1 VALPGPLRYDEDR
14 RFNPARPISITAMLI
29 IRNEQMRV
37 FQAEAAKDFVGATL
51 VHLRRCFPVD
61 CERLGEAQARKVI
74 REGIARAARRG
85 IDVRNDVR
93 QYISVMFA
101 LGSGF
106 AEDPQLPWAGEAL
119 ANAVVSPSEH
129 MSLLYDQVV
138 DYLERVAGTTGA
150 HYMKALVRARRL
162 SLDDFA
168 TTRSGAPAHIAAPL
182 LRGLWDEK
190 LETLPAETAASL
202 VGLGE
207 ARSARYGLTTRAG
220 AAFYVVLM
228 FMLGSEFDRDPLY
241 PWAGLILLDAAE
253 PEAKARRLH
262 TAAMSQIDETLQ
274 LLRARREA

>member
-1 VALPGPLRYDEDR
+1 
-14 RFNPARPISITAMLI
+14 MLI
-29 IRNEQMRV
+29 IRSEQMRV
-37 FQAEAAKDFVGATL
+37 FEAEAAKDFVGATL

-61 CERLGEAQARKVI
+61 CERLGEAQTRKVI
-74 REGIARAARRG
+74 QEGIARAARRG

-106 AEDPQLPWAGEAL
+106 SEDPQLPWAGEAL
-119 ANAVVSPSEH
+119 EHATATLSERT
-129 MSLLYDQVV
+129 SLLYDKVV
-138 DYLERVAGTTGA
+138 DYLERVAGATGV

-168 TTRSGAPAHIAAPL
+168 NRSPL
-182 LRGLWDEK
+182 LRELWEEK
-190 LETLPAETAASL
+190 LETLPAKSAASL

-241 PWAGLILLDAAE
+241 PWAGLILLGTAE
-253 PEAKARRLH
+253 PEDKAHRLH